1 MQEPCAA
8 TAAHLAQLPIQAR
21 MVGWASASTSQS
33 SIGPHLKSASGLHV
47 LAGVRARLTA
57 MFACRSACRAWL
69 PPSSAICGASWQGR
83 RPGIMRSWRRWRWL
97 SETHLCPR
105 SLPRLMGLG
114 LVRVDVFI
122 AHRPLLQHHFI
133 FNGTR

>member
-1 MQEPCAA
+1 
-8 TAAHLAQLPIQAR
+8 
-21 MVGWASASTSQS
+21 
-33 SIGPHLKSASGLHV
+33 
-47 LAGVRARLTA
+47 
-57 MFACRSACRAWL
+57 
-69 PPSSAICGASWQGR
+69 
-83 RPGIMRSWRRWRWL
+83 MRSWRRWRWL

-133 FNGTR
+133 FNGTRCHLSKFRFLLGAPTGCIIPRPRGSIPAACILFAYALYLPCWGRPSGCIIPELLGPGPAAFAFLASI